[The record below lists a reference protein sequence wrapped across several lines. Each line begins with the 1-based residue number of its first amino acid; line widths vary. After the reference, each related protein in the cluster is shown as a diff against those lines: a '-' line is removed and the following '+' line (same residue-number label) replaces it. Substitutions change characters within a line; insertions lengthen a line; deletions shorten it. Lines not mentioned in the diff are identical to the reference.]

1 MRALFIE
8 HDHVSL
14 GGPIWRA
21 FEKHGYEIER
31 FLIVPEGK
39 YATPNLEVTFPNFF
53 DYDVIVPMGAPYG
66 AYEDDRIGKWLI
78 PELNKLQAAHNAGIP
93 ILGICFGGQLM
104 ARALGGSVARSP
116 RAELGWFEIE
126 SDDKTLIPQ
135 GPWFE
140 YHWDRWQTPKGAT
153 EIARTELCSQA
164 FVMGRTMGLQF
175 HPEIDSEVLEAW
187 LAMEGGCAEVEAEG
201 VDVETLR
208 EQTLREQPFS
218 QVRAF
223 ELVDSF
229 LRRVAT
235 AEVVKHSEKFEASA
249 ALSQSAVSK

>member
-31 FLIVPEGK
+31 FLVVPESN
-39 YATPNLEVTFPNFF
+39 YSNPNIEVNFPVFSN
-53 DYDVIVPMGAPYG
+53 YDVIVPMGAPYG
-66 AYEDDRIGKWLI
+66 AYEDERIGKWLT
-78 PELNKLQAAHNAGIP
+78 PELAKLKAAHNDGIP
-93 ILGICFGGQLM
+93 IFGICFGGQLM

-116 RAELGWFEIE
+116 KAELGWFEIE
-126 SDDKTLIPQ
+126 SDDKTLIPT

-140 YHWDRWQTPKGAT
+140 YHWDRWTVPKAAL
-153 EIARTELCSQA
+153 EIARSEVASQA
-164 FVMGRTMGLQF
+164 FVMGRTLGVQF
-175 HPEIDSEVLEAW
+175 HPEIDSQVLQEW

-201 VDVETLR
+201 VDVERLR
-208 EQTLREQPFS
+208 EQTKREQPFS
-218 QVRAF
+218 DKRAF
-223 ELVDSF
+223 DLVDTF

-235 AEVVKHSEKFEASA
+235 
-249 ALSQSAVSK
+249 SAVEKVD